1 MPAATIILTTH
12 NSPRAL
18 EFVLHGLAR
27 QDFRDFA
34 ILIADDGSRDEN
46 RQRVAA
52 ICTSLAAR
60 FQHPIRHVWQP
71 HRGWYGKASIVNKA
85 IVLAQ
90 TEYLILADGDVVPR
104 HDYVRTHWELKRPN
118 TFLAGGDFRLND
130 AATKSLTLDDV
141 DAGRAFTPQHLLSIG
156 QTKTR
161 KFIKLKP
168 RSWFTELFDRVNISP
183 ARWSGSNASC
193 WRDLLIKVNGFDESF
208 KSWGKDDTELGT
220 RLWNAGVKSRHVRH
234 NAICMHLYHG
244 EGRFTPEGKAT
255 NLGLLAETQRTRRT
269 QARIGIREIVQDFEV
284 RTYTP

>member
-1 MPAATIILTTH
+1 MPSTTLILTTH

-18 EFVLHGLAR
+18 GFVLHGLAR

-34 ILIADDGSRDEN
+34 ILIADDGSRDDN
-46 RQRVAA
+46 RAAVAT
-52 ICTSLAAR
+52 ICTALAPR
-60 FQHPIRHVWQP
+60 FEHPIRHVWQP

-85 IVLAQ
+85 ITLAQ
-90 TEYLILADGDVVPR
+90 TDYLILADGDVVPR
-104 HDYVRTHWELKRPN
+104 HDYIRTHWELKRPN

-130 AATKSLTLDDV
+130 AATKALTFADIDSGL
-141 DAGRAFTPQHLLSIG
+141 AFTPQHLLSIG

-161 KFIKLKP
+161 KFIKLRP
-168 RSWFTELFDRVNISP
+168 RNWFTELFDRINISP

-244 EGRFTPEGKAT
+244 EGRFTPEGRAT
-255 NLGLLAETQRTRRT
+255 NLGLLAETQRTKRT
-269 QARIGIREIVQDFEV
+269 QARIGIQQIINDYEV
-284 RTYTP
+284 STYSA